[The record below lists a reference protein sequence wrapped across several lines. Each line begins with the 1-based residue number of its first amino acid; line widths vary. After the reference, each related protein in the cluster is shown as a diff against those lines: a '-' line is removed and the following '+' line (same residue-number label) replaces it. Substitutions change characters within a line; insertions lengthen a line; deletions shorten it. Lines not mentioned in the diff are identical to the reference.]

1 MSGTV
6 RTAGRALAAG
16 LVLAASTSCAGYE
29 PLMDVLGGGIGLG
42 RQVTGEI
49 RSIDSRRQE
58 LRVDTDWRGSERIR
72 YDGRT
77 IVQGRSGRY
86 SVGSLER
93 GDVVRVHIE
102 EGRGREMYARR
113 IDLLESANNGRG
125 RGGVVRVER
134 LEGSVSRIDHRR
146 GTLDLRR
153 NRAGTVQVVLPANPS
168 RSLEDRFQR
177 IRKGQNIRVEGYF
190 INGARMEL
198 VRIF

>member
-1 MSGTV
+1 MNGMG
-6 RTAGRALAAG
+6 RTASRALAAG

-29 PLMDVLGGGIGLG
+29 PLMDVLSGGIVG

-58 LRVDTDWRGSERIR
+58 LRVDTDRRGSARIR
-72 YDGRT
+72 FDGRT

-93 GDVVRVHIE
+93 GDVVRIQLD
-102 EGRGREMYARR
+102 EGRGLYARR
-113 IDLLESANNGRG
+113 IDLLDRANSGRG
-125 RGGVVRVER
+125 RGGGVVRLER
-134 LEGSVSRIDHRR
+134 VEGSVARIDYQR

-153 NRAGTVQVVLPANPS
+153 SRAGTVQVILPANRS
-168 RSLEDRFQR
+168 RSLDDQFRR
-177 IRKGQNIRVEGYF
+177 IRRGQNIRVEGFF

-198 VRIF
+198 RRIL